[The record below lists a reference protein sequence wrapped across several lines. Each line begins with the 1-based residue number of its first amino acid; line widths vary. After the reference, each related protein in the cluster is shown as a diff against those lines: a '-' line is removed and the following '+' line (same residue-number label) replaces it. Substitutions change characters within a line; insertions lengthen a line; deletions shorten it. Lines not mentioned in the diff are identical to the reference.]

1 MRASIFIATF
11 LFCIAV
17 TAQTEYSPSSS
28 GTEYAE
34 TEQDRYYNSKTEKT
48 YIDENELQREA
59 DALDFTEVDEYSV
72 EEEKVSE
79 GNGEKQAP
87 VETTL
92 PRNATPPM
100 KSSFGTVFW
109 FIAFAILL
117 IVVVYLIYYFSKK
130 SILLNTENEAIQ
142 SVEHLIDKKSLAALK
157 PELALEEALKNRNY
171 RLAVRILFLAMLQK
185 LMQQGK
191 ITPSIEKTN
200 MDYVRE
206 IDNPNEQKTILE
218 LTRIF
223 ESVWYGHVPADEVL
237 FRELRSKFDNFKP
250 EPIR

>member
-1 MRASIFIATF
+1 MRACIFIATF
-11 LFCIAV
+11 LICIAA
-17 TAQTEYSPSSS
+17 TAQTEYSPNNT
-28 GTEYAE
+28 GTEYIE

-48 YIDENELQREA
+48 YIDESQLQREA
-59 DALDFTEVDEYSV
+59 SELDYTETEEYTI

-87 VETTL
+87 VELVL
-92 PRNATPPM
+92 PKTAEAPM
-100 KSSFGTVFW
+100 KSNFGTVFW
-109 FIAFAILL
+109 FISFAILL
-117 IVVVYLIYYFSKK
+117 IIVVYLIYYFSKK
-130 SILLNTENEAIQ
+130 SVHLESENEAIE
-142 SVEHLIDKKSLAALK
+142 SAEHLIDKKSLAALK
-157 PELALEEALKNRNY
+157 PELALEEALNNRNY

-191 ITPSIEKTN
+191 IAPAIEKTN

-218 LTRIF
+218 FTRIF

-237 FRELRSKFDNFKP
+237 FKELRSKFDNFKS